1 MGLCRD
7 EREMLYYRQ
16 SRAKPFTPPRPDN
29 TGVIMEFFISSV
41 ITLCLVMDP
50 FGNIPLFISAL
61 KKVAP
66 ERRKA
71 VLVRELAI
79 ALGIMVAFL
88 YCGKWFLHAFGI
100 HSFSMSIAGGLI
112 LFIISIKLVFSNE
125 DETKSDPKEEE
136 PFIVPLAIPLVA
148 GPAALSIVMI
158 LSAQQPNKLIT
169 LASVIT
175 ASVINS
181 AVLMLSFPISNLLGK
196 RGLAAI
202 ERLTGMILVLM
213 SVDMVMGGVSEF
225 MKGGL

>member
-1 MGLCRD
+1 
-7 EREMLYYRQ
+7 
-16 SRAKPFTPPRPDN
+16 
-29 TGVIMEFFISSV
+29 MEFFISSV

-71 VLVRELAI
+71 VLIRELTI
-79 ALGIMVAFL
+79 ALAIMVAFL
-88 YCGKWFLHAFGI
+88 FLGKWFLNAFGI
-100 HSFSMSIAGGLI
+100 NSYSLSIAGGII
-112 LFIISIKLVFSNE
+112 LFIISVKLVFSTE

-158 LSAQQPNKLIT
+158 LSAQQPHKMLT
-169 LASVIT
+169 LAAVIV
-175 ASVINS
+175 ASIINS

-196 RGLAAI
+196 RGLTAI
-202 ERLTGMILVLM
+202 ERLMGMILVLM
-213 SVDMVMGGVSEF
+213 SVNMVMGGISEF
-225 MKGGL
+225 IKGGM

>member
-1 MGLCRD
+1 MD
-7 EREMLYYRQ
+7 
-16 SRAKPFTPPRPDN
+16 
-29 TGVIMEFFISSV
+29 FFFSSV

-66 ERRKA
+66 ERRKT
-71 VLVRELAI
+71 VLIRELII
-79 ALGIMVAFL
+79 ALAITLAFL
-88 YCGKWFLHAFGI
+88 YFGKWFLRMFGI
-100 HSFSMSIAGGLI
+100 HSFSMSIAGGII
-112 LFIISIKLVFSNE
+112 LFIISMKLVFNNE
-125 DETKSDPKEEE
+125 EETHANPKEEE

-148 GPAALSIVMI
+148 GPAVLSIVMI

-169 LASVIT
+169 LSAVLVAS
-175 ASVINS
+175 AINS

-196 RGLAAI
+196 KGLIAI

-213 SVDMVMGGVSEF
+213 SVDMVMGGISEF